1 MANFLK
7 LFYLQSV
14 TLNIKALPRLR
25 LILNLAIFLSI
36 FAVTASLITI
46 YYEKRIDKV
55 EKKLLD
61 TQIDIRTRQITLD
74 QIIYQITTTSFS
86 FDALKNKL
94 LSDSYYWWTDA
105 TVSRDRD
112 IYYVN
117 FMDFYPNVKQDFL
130 FMGTLIGLAEL
141 HDINP
146 KKFEKYEVLDKEIE
160 FNKIVDE
167 VLNDI
172 ETLTVDDVF
181 DPDIDGYFEKYKD
194 YLALLFQIH
203 NDIQIFLTDG
213 YDTMKK
219 FDNGARKLIVK
230 QTKEISNLSDV
241 SVKVIFSAFLI
252 QLIIFFIIQY
262 FEIAAARRED

>member
-7 LFYLQSV
+7 LFYLQSA
-14 TLNIKALPRLR
+14 TISTQNIHRLR
-25 LILNLAIFLSI
+25 FILNLAIFLSI

-46 YYEKRIDKV
+46 YYEKRIDRV

-61 TQIDIRTRQITLD
+61 TQIDIQTRQITLD
-74 QIIYQITTTSFS
+74 TIIYQITTTSFS
-86 FDALKNKL
+86 FDALKSKL

-105 TVSRDRD
+105 AVLTDRD

-117 FMDFYPNVKQDFL
+117 FMDFYPSVKQDFY
-130 FMGTLIGLAEL
+130 FMDILIELADL

-146 KKFEKYEVLDKEIE
+146 KKFEKYEVLDQKIE

-172 ETLTVDDVF
+172 ETLTVDHVF
-181 DPDIDGYFEKYKD
+181 DPDIDGYFKKYQD

-219 FDNGARKLIVK
+219 FDNGARKLVVK

-252 QLIIFFIIQY
+252 QLVIFFIVQY
-262 FEIAAARRED
+262 FEIAAARRID

>member
-1 MANFLK
+1 MADFLR

-14 TLNIKALPRLR
+14 TLNTKNVSRLR
-25 LILNLAIFLSI
+25 FILNLAIFLSI

-61 TQIDIRTRQITLD
+61 TQIDIQTRQINLD
-74 QIIYQITTTSFS
+74 TIIYQITTTSFS
-86 FDALKNKL
+86 FDALKSKL
-94 LSDSYYWWTDA
+94 LSDSYYWLTDA
-105 TVSRDRD
+105 TILTDRD
-112 IYYVN
+112 IYYGN
-117 FMDFYPNVKQDFL
+117 FMDFYPIVKQDFN
-130 FMGTLIGLAEL
+130 FMDLMIGIAEL

-160 FNKIVDE
+160 FNKIVGE

-172 ETLTVDDVF
+172 ETLTVDHVF
-181 DPDIDGYFEKYKD
+181 DPDIDGYFKKYQD

-219 FDNGARKLIVK
+219 FDNGARKLVVR

-252 QLIIFFIIQY
+252 QLVIFFIIQY